1 MRLAVASE
9 VLRVLKRMGFGSAH
23 HGYARDAR
31 PVNGLMPV
39 VADVNRLRVTGS
51 PQVPAGGRQPK
62 QDKTLADGAGAPL
75 APVAD
80 LPAGR

>member
-51 PQVPAGGRQPK
+51 LHVPAGDRQPE
-62 QDKTLADGAGAPL
+62 QDKTFGDGAGAAF